1 MWDKE
6 TLRKWLV
13 SATLIASAIS
23 ATPAWPQSAAT
34 PPNGSS
40 ESIWARPELF
50 AGNWRDEL
58 REAGIDIDVWVTQ
71 FYQGATAGMG
81 NHRWRYGGR
90 GDILVT
96 IDGEKLGLWPG
107 FFVTAHAELLY
118 GEGANAVGS
127 GLIIPVNTGLAF
139 PRQGGSDQNLSLVV
153 TQAFSESVILSV
165 GKFNMLDVAA
175 RTPLMG
181 GGGIDTFMNMGLAA
195 PISGIIPPYLI
206 GANLT
211 VKTDPVVLTAMIY
224 DHRNAQDGDVL
235 AHPFAEGVT
244 GLIGV
249 TAPVQIAGRS
259 GFYGVRAVY
268 STKKGADLSD
278 VQGLPPGSERL
289 MGFKEGSWFLGASF
303 QQYLVQ
309 DPDDPRKGWGV
320 FGQFGVS
327 DGNPNLV
334 AWSAIFG
341 VGGTSFIPGRDM
353 DRWGIAYFRYSIS
366 PDLKAG
372 LASRGLRLRDEQ
384 GVEAFYNLAVT
395 PWLMVTAD
403 VQVVSP
409 LVASAPT
416 AVTTGLRA
424 QLKF

>member
-1 MWDKE
+1 MRGKQ
-6 TLRKWLV
+6 TVRRWLVPAALITGAV
-13 SATLIASAIS
+13 SATQ
-23 ATPAWPQSAAT
+23 AWPQSGSPAA
-34 PPNGSS
+34 NGAS
-40 ESIWARPELF
+40 ESIWERPELL
-50 AGNWRDEL
+50 AGDWRDEL
-58 REAGIDIDVWVTQ
+58 RESGIDIDVWVTQ
-71 FYQGATAGMG
+71 FYQGAVAGRG

-96 IDGEKLGLWPG
+96 IDGQKLGLWPG

-153 TQAFSESVILSV
+153 TQAFSERVALSV
-165 GKFNMLDVAA
+165 GKFNMFDVAA

-195 PISGIIPPYLI
+195 PISGIVPPYLI
-206 GANLT
+206 GANLR
-211 VKTDPVVLTAMIY
+211 VKTDPVILSAMIY

-244 GLIGV
+244 GLISA

-259 GFYGVRAVY
+259 GFYGVTAAY
-268 STKKGADLSD
+268 STRKGADLSD

-289 MGFKEGSWFLGASF
+289 MGVKEGSWFVGASF
-303 QQYLVQ
+303 QQFLVQ
-309 DPDDPRKGWGV
+309 DPSDPRKGWGV

-334 AWSAIFG
+334 AWSAIIG

-353 DRWGIAYFRYSIS
+353 DRWGVAYFRYSLS

-372 LASRGLRLRDEQ
+372 LAARGLQMRDEQ

-395 PWLMVTAD
+395 PWFMVTAD
-403 VQVVSP
+403 VQIISP
-409 LVASAPT
+409 IVAGAPT
-416 AVTTGLRA
+416 AVMAGLRT